1 MKLQRQNQKMTNKEF
16 AKILRIDV
24 LNMIHHGKGAH
35 IGSAFSEA
43 DVIAVL
49 YNEVLK
55 YVSKNP
61 SDPNRDYFILS
72 KGHGGATL
80 YAALAECHF
89 FDKKILGTYE
99 DNGGV
104 LSGHISHHGVP
115 GVEVSTGSLGHGA
128 SIAAG
133 IAHGLKLD
141 NRHNHVYCMIGDGE
155 NEEGEIWEMAM
166 YAARFNLDN
175 LTIIVDSNK
184 QQALGNVEEIMR
196 FVINQCQRWEAFG
209 FACLNIDG
217 HNYSEIK
224 KALLYRKSGFPV
236 VIIANTIKG
245 KGVSFMEN
253 SLLWHYRNPQGKE
266 YEDALKE
273 LEDSK

>member
-1 MKLQRQNQKMTNKEF
+1 MEAVKLKSKMTSKEL
-16 AKILRIDV
+16 AKTLRIDV
-24 LNMIHHGKGAH
+24 IKMIHHGRGAH

-43 DVIAVL
+43 DIIAVL

-55 YVSKNP
+55 YDAKNP
-61 SDPNRDYFILS
+61 KDPNRDFFILS

-80 YAALAECHF
+80 YAALAECGF
-89 FDKKILGTYE
+89 FEKKILDTYE

-141 NRHNHVYCMIGDGE
+141 NRSNHVYCMIGDGE
-155 NEEGEIWEMAM
+155 SEEGQIWEMAM
-166 YAARFNLDN
+166 YAKRFKLNN

-184 QQALGNVEEIMR
+184 QQALGDVEEIMN
-196 FVINQCQRWEAFG
+196 FVTNQEDRWTAFG
-209 FACLNIDG
+209 FDCLSIDG
-217 HNYSEIK
+217 HNYEEIK
-224 KALLYRKSGFPV
+224 KALLHRNSNVPV

-266 YEDALKE
+266 FDDALKE
-273 LEDSK
+273 LEESK

>member
-1 MKLQRQNQKMTNKEF
+1 MTNKEF

-155 NEEGEIWEMAM
+155 SEEGEIWEMAM

-184 QQALGNVEEIMR
+184 QQALGNVEEIMH
-196 FVINQCQRWEAFG
+196 FVTNQCQRWEAFG
-209 FACLNIDG
+209 FVCLNIDG

-224 KALLYRKSGFPV
+224 KALLYRKSGVPV